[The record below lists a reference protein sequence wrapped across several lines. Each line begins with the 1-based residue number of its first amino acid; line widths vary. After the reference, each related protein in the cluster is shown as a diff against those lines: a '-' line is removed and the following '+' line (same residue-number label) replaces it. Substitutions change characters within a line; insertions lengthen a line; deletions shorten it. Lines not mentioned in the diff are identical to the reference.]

1 MCEDRYADETAV
13 ADERGDNKTLVRILM
28 WQAQA
33 TSKRDGLSL
42 RRDQSRDGMI
52 FDSL

>member
-1 MCEDRYADETAV
+1 MCEDSYADETAV

-33 TSKRDGLSL
+33 TRDGLSL
-42 RRDQSRDGMI
+42 RRDRSRDGMI
-52 FDSL
+52 FDSLW